1 MPAYPII
8 KHSWDS
14 EAKPVNNTVID
25 TLESGAQHAYVT
37 SGSDWYDVSYVVM
50 IYHDIVGA
58 NRDLVRQFYNTNKLA
73 ENITFNCKGDR
84 YIGIMTAPPQVEQL
98 SGFGVWQIT
107 QTFRAQLV

>member
-14 EAKPVNNTVID
+14 EAKPVPNTVID

-37 SGSDWYDVSYVVM
+37 TDADWYDVTLIM
-50 IYHDIVGA
+50 PIYHDTTGL
-58 NRDLVRQFYNTNKLA
+58 NRDLVRQFYSDNKLA
-73 ENITFNCKGDR
+73 DNVTFVCKGDS
-84 YIGIMTAPPQVEQL
+84 YVGMMTAAPQIEQL

-107 QTFRAQLV
+107 QQFRAQLA